1 MFVCVCAAF
10 SHSDAEKAR
19 AEGHRTRYLAVQLRA
34 KNQRFVRQAK
44 ASAAAPPPLLLPP
57 AVVVK
62 APVVVVKPVDATPVV
77 VVVEDK
83 VPAFVVDGEEGAQ
96 KGEQHVPLA
105 CWTRDDVA
113 RWLASI
119 GFAAMIDE
127 FSDVSGAML
136 VVMRDA
142 DIADVA
148 FLSTPFKQMRF
159 SARLQALQAT
169 EN

>member
-1 MFVCVCAAF
+1 MCVCAAF

-34 KNQRFVRQAK
+34 KNQHFVHQAK
-44 ASAAAPPPLLLPP
+44 ASAAAAAPPPLLLPP

-62 APVVVVKPVDATPVV
+62 APVVVVKPVEATPVV

-136 VVMRDA
+136 AVMRDA